1 MSRRSLVAAALA
13 LSSALAAALPAAS
26 AADRDPASSGPD
38 RAATRTAASG
48 DTARRAAFGDT
59 GHTRHTSDRRPG
71 PIAPY
76 VDPQDDTPTTRT
88 TPQRTELAP
97 GVTYTTWSQ
106 SDARGPIVA
115 HLVAADLDQPGVRLD
130 VVNPG
135 HVAAV
140 EDVLTMARAH
150 GAVAAVNGDFYDI
163 GRTGAPLGVGY
174 SPGRGL
180 YNARRTGWNQAFYL
194 TRKGR
199 PQFGEV
205 DLQARIK
212 QAPDADVTNVNSH
225 FVLPGGIGVYT
236 PRWGRSP
243 GYAVTQGQE
252 RDIRMVE
259 VRDGRI
265 VANRAKLRPGR
276 AIRGLVLV
284 GRGPGAVALRKL
296 GRGPLDVSWW
306 LRGHP
311 RMVITGSKL
320 LIDDG
325 EVQVVDDAEMHPR
338 TAVGIDR
345 DTGEVLLLTIDGRQ
359 DDSRGYTMVELARM
373 MQDLGADEALN
384 LDGGGST
391 TMVGRRAGTLRVLN
405 DPSDSVLRNVAN
417 ALVVLAG

>member
-1 MSRRSLVAAALA
+1 MLRPSAVAVLA
-13 LSSALAAALPAAS
+13 LSSAIAAGLPAAT
-26 AADRDPASSGPD
+26 AGDRDRSGTGSSG
-38 RAATRTAASG
+38 RTAAL
-48 DTARRAAFGDT
+48 GDT
-59 GHTRHTSDRRPG
+59 GHTRHTSDRRRG
-71 PIAPY
+71 PVAPY

-88 TPQRTELAP
+88 VPQRSELAP

-115 HLVAADLDQPGVRLD
+115 HLVTADLDQPGVRLD

-135 HVAAV
+135 RVAAV
-140 EDVLTMARAH
+140 EDVLTMARARS
-150 GAVAAVNGDFYDI
+150 AIAAVNGDFYDI
-163 GRTGAPLGVGY
+163 GRTNAPLGVGV
-174 SPGRGL
+174 SSTTGFI
-180 YNARRTGWNQAFYL
+180 NARETGWNQAFFL

-205 DLQARIK
+205 DLQARIR
-212 QAPDADVTNVNSH
+212 QAPDAEVTNVNSH

-236 PRWGRSP
+236 ARWGRTP
-243 GYAVTQGQE
+243 GYAVTQGQQ

-259 VRDGRI
+259 VRNGRI
-265 VANRAKLRPGR
+265 VANRGKLEPGR
-276 AIRGLVLV
+276 RIQGLVLI

-306 LRGHP
+306 LRGRP

-325 EVQVVDDAEMHPR
+325 QVMVVDDAEMHPR

-345 DTGEVLLLTIDGRQ
+345 DTNEVLLLTIDGRQ

-391 TMVGRRAGTLRVLN
+391 TMVGRRPDGLRVLN
-405 DPSDSVLRNVAN
+405 DPSDSALRNVAN
-417 ALVVLAG
+417 ALVVLGP